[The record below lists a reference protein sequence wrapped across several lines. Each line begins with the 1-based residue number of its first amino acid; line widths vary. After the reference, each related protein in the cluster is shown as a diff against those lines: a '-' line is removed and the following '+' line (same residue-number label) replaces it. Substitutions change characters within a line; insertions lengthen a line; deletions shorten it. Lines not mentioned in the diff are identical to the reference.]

1 MDYSKKY
8 HYINLNRVSSIK
20 FFSFFCRYFKDVAEF
35 IGQAISSGNKIF
47 VNCVFG
53 RSRSTTCVVA
63 YLMLC
68 QQWTLQ
74 SSLNH
79 IRRHRPIE
87 VNYGFINQLVD
98 LENKLEMIGKF
109 SRKDTTNVLVS
120 EDALDHCREIKM
132 RN

>member
-1 MDYSKKY
+1 MKTSLLSV
-8 HYINLNRVSSIK
+8 LNKVSLK
-20 FFSFFCRYFKDVAEF
+20 MFFSFSCRYFKDVAEF

-109 SRKDTTNVLVS
+109 SRKDTTNVLVT

>member
-1 MDYSKKY
+1 MVFSYS
-8 HYINLNRVSSIK
+8 
-20 FFSFFCRYFKDVAEF
+20 CRYFKEVAEF

-98 LENKLEMIGKF
+98 LENKLEMIGRF
-109 SRKDTTNVLVS
+109 SRKDTTNILVK
-120 EDALDHCREIKM
+120 EDASDHCREIKM

>member
-1 MDYSKKY
+1 MIRKIS
-8 HYINLNRVSSIK
+8 NMVSSIK
-20 FFSFFCRYFKDVAEF
+20 LFPFSVRYFKEVAEF

-98 LENKLEMIGKF
+98 LENKLETIGRF
-109 SRKDTTNVLVS
+109 SRKDTTNILVT
-120 EDALDHCREIKM
+120 EDAADHCREIKM